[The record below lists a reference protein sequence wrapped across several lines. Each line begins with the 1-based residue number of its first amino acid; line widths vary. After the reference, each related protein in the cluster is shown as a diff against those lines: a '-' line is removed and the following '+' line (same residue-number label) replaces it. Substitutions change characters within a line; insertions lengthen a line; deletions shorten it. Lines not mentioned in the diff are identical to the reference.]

1 MVLRIAEAFASKFFP
16 TQYLIHIGV
25 GILSLLV
32 LRAFSQG
39 RRTNRERD
47 LHARIILVTGG
58 FTPLGLTL
66 LQSLAQRGAHIIAL
80 SPDPIES
87 ANVSILVDLLRST
100 TSNEEIYAEQC
111 DLASPSSIRAFCTK
125 FLTGKD
131 QRLDAII
138 FAHEHRHI
146 GSPKIFR
153 AQQDEQDRNDRD
165 ANSLATFL
173 MTTLLLPALLV
184 APVERDI
191 RIINVVNPFYAAAT
205 ALPFNPSFSVVDAT
219 TAWKNM
225 SIISQEGRRSLRA
238 IVLTRHLQR
247 VLDALPS
254 AAQVPKTEEGSR
266 AVPVVSP
273 KLQKSNIVAVS
284 VSPGIGRVDTV
295 SSILNAD
302 FLSPTGSYTGLT
314 IYLLLQPLLRV
325 FTKSPFSGM
334 QTILHALFLPT
345 PFKILQQTTVTST
358 KPKDKHPESAI
369 DFSTLPM
376 SGEMLLPGALYAE
389 CAAVKLNIKITP
401 EMKEDDKKYREEAA
415 LKRKKDAAKADKG
428 KGKATEESS
437 LGEEVLDIPDDG
449 EYGGELAGR
458 LAWEGYEGALKVWE
472 ERNPGPVEEVT
483 ETLQPPVA
491 PGPQST
497 PPTVEKE
504 NPDVY

>member
-1 MVLRIAEAFASKFFP
+1 M
-16 TQYLIHIGV
+16 
-25 GILSLLV
+25 
-32 LRAFSQG
+32 
-39 RRTNRERD
+39 
-47 LHARIILVTGG
+47 
-58 FTPLGLTL
+58 GLTL

-80 SPDPIES
+80 SPDPIDS
-87 ANVSILVDLLRST
+87 PNVSILIDLLRST
-100 TSNEEIYAEQC
+100 TSNEEIYVEQC

-131 QRLDAII
+131 QRLDAIV
-138 FAHEHRHI
+138 FVHEHKHI

-153 AQQDEQDRNDRD
+153 AQNDEQGRNDRD

-205 ALPFNPSFSVVDAT
+205 AQPFKPSFSAVDG
-219 TAWKNM
+219 TANSKSVSM
-225 SIISQEGRRSLRA
+225 ISQEGQRSLRA

-302 FLSPTGSYTGLT
+302 FMSPTGSYIGLT
-314 IYLLLQPLLRV
+314 MFVIYFMFRGIKTNKLLQHRYLLFQPLLRV

-345 PFKILQQTTVTST
+345 PFKLLQQTTVKST
-358 KPKDKHPESAI
+358 NPNDKKSANVI
-369 DFSTLPM
+369 DFSTLPL

-389 CAAVKLNIKITP
+389 CAVVKLNVKITP
-401 EMKEDDKKYREEAA
+401 EMKEEDKKYREEAA
-415 LKRKKDAAKADKG
+415 LKREKDATKAG
-428 KGKATEESS
+428 KGKSTEESS
-437 LGEEVLDIPDDG
+437 LSEEVLDIPDDG

-458 LAWEGYEGALKVWE
+458 LAWEGYEAALKIWE
-472 ERNPGPVEEVT
+472 EQNPRPVEEGK
-483 ETLQPPVA
+483 ESLQPPVA
-491 PGPQST
+491 PAPQPT
-497 PPTVEKE
+497 PPTTEKE
-504 NPDVY
+504 NLNVY